1 MIHVHIPSRTLFSYN
16 CVSSSSTKKCTYH
29 NSLFNFSL
37 QHDLGVQERRKKAM
51 DFATRCDTRRPTR
64 IKRMISFF
72 YFLGRQFVVDQIV
85 HVHVFDIESSVNA
98 SISLRLYCTHACDL
112 TSAWV

>member
-72 YFLGRQFVVDQIV
+72 FTFSAAN
-85 HVHVFDIESSVNA
+85 SSLNK
-98 SISLRLYCTHACDL
+98 
-112 TSAWV
+112 